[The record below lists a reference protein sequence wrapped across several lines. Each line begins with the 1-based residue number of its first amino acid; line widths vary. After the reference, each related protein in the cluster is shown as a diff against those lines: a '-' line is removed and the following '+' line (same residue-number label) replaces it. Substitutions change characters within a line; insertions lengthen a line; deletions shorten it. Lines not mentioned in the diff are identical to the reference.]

1 MGPFA
6 FSGLICYRLVA
17 NTAIVYLTAPSFD
30 KLDKAMTTE
39 HALLIYGIAFG
50 VAVVSLAATLCS
62 MEPGYRHT
70 FFGSKTGKQFWVSD
84 SIEQRLQPSH
94 ITSSTPTV
102 QRPYIPHHTHPT
114 TLQPPH
120 SARVL
125 DDRRAARLVPDP

>member
-6 FSGLICYRLVA
+6 FSGLIRYRLVA

-70 FFGSKTGKQFWVSD
+70 FIRSKTGRQYWVSD
-84 SIEQRLQPSH
+84 LIEQRSNHHALHHRPLPSD
-94 ITSSTPTV
+94 
-102 QRPYIPHHTHPT
+102 PHHTHAP
-114 TLQPPH
+114 TLQPYH
-120 SARVL
+120 SLSANVG
-125 DDRRAARLVPDP
+125 